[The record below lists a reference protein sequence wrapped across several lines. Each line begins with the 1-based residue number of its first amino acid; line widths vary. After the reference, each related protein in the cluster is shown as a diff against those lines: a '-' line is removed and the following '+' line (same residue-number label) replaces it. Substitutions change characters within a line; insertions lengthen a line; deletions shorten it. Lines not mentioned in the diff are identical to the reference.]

1 MDASA
6 SATAVLTTK
15 ASSTGSALS
24 THVQE
29 FSMDKIITLI
39 ESNEIIGEGSF
50 GIVYKSLLN
59 GKTEVAVKCLKEERR
74 LEACRDSE
82 SQRLCDV
89 SFSREI
95 EIISKFDHPNIVK
108 LYGWAKGPEC
118 RIAMVFELC
127 PDGTLYHALS
137 TDCKNAPNAPWLLGV
152 AIGVARGLVHMHGIT
167 IDDKLDSCS
176 SARSCNGVVLHR
188 DVKSLNIGLCGGIAK
203 LIDCGSS
210 RNYDQN
216 PDMSFSLVSCSRN
229 ALGTLGYIADE
240 VANGDGYG
248 VCSEIFSFGV
258 VLLEMLTSRRAKGLV
273 KCVKRALI
281 RKEELLPEFISIFQS
296 SLLDKR
302 VLWHDEV
309 LEPVLRLALL
319 CVEGEAED
327 RPSNMRIVLTKLC
340 NALDSQ
346 HFYYPQETSPG
357 GNVNFSLS
365 PTGSQID
372 FLALIENQQQQ
383 ISDLQ
388 SQMKGLFD
396 VCIRCA
402 NKFPKGLGLVCA
414 ERHAMCPVCSDM
426 YVADFMLHG
435 ISRGRRSG
443 DGNISPLACDYRS
456 SSLCSAAEFS
466 TAQVCHGCP
475 LKGADYI
482 QFLSADM
489 TAAVKYGSDVGVD
502 DDKFDNISDNPGS
515 VAWDHAISRTTGA
528 ERSGNDRREYNLRD
542 DLLSTK
548 CVKTV
553 KPKGVSPKEDILA
566 LASKKIERRDDK
578 HRELDIL
585 NGEKMGILSY
595 IVGSN
600 TDSGFP

>member
-1 MDASA
+1 
-6 SATAVLTTK
+6 
-15 ASSTGSALS
+15 
-24 THVQE
+24 
-29 FSMDKIITLI
+29 
-39 ESNEIIGEGSF
+39 
-50 GIVYKSLLN
+50 
-59 GKTEVAVKCLKEERR
+59 
-74 LEACRDSE
+74 
-82 SQRLCDV
+82 
-89 SFSREI
+89 
-95 EIISKFDHPNIVK
+95 
-108 LYGWAKGPEC
+108 
-118 RIAMVFELC
+118 
-127 PDGTLYHALS
+127 
-137 TDCKNAPNAPWLLGV
+137 
-152 AIGVARGLVHMHGIT
+152 
-167 IDDKLDSCS
+167 
-176 SARSCNGVVLHR
+176 
-188 DVKSLNIGLCGGIAK
+188 
-203 LIDCGSS
+203 
-210 RNYDQN
+210 
-216 PDMSFSLVSCSRN
+216 
-229 ALGTLGYIADE
+229 LGYIADE

-273 KCVKRALI
+273 KCVKKALI